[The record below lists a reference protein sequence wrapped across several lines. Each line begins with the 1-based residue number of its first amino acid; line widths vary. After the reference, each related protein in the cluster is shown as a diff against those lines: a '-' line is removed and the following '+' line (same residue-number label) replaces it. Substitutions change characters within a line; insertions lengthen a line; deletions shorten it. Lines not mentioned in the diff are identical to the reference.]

1 MKAKFKKDF
10 IKSFN
15 EKYNY
20 ENESLLKEITPKQP
34 ILKRRRLC
42 YLSIILITML
52 LSVSI
57 TYVVVRNRLLHDN
70 DDPLYNEMID
80 YSEKEL
86 LCDDI
91 KELTKINI
99 LGYDDI
105 YLYYK
110 EIDNKLVILI
120 GIQTN
125 YINDS
130 VNLII
135 NEEKIFYTKK
145 ERLEIFEIRVEKA
158 TDYNISLEY
167 YINDEIQLKFVEN
180 LKI

>member
-34 ILKRRRLC
+34 ILKRRSLC

-57 TYVVVRNRLLHDN
+57 TYVVTKNYVFHDN
-70 DDPLYNEMID
+70 DDPLYNEIID
-80 YSEKEL
+80 YSKKEL
-86 LCDDI
+86 SYEDI

-99 LGYDDI
+99 IGYDNI

-110 EIDNKLVILI
+110 KIDNSLVLLI
-120 GIQTN
+120 GVKTSCIDDSIKIN
-125 YINDS
+125 INDCQ
-130 VNLII
+130 
-135 NEEKIFYTKK
+135 KIFIKTEK
-145 ERLEIFEIRVEKA
+145 LQVFELKIDIEEE
-158 TDYNISLEY
+158 YNISLEY
-167 YINDEIQLKFVEN
+167 YINNEIKLKFVEN
-180 LKI
+180 IKF

>member
-57 TYVVVRNRLLHDN
+57 TYVVVGNRFIHDS
-70 DDPLYNEMID
+70 DDSLYNEIIE
-80 YSEKEL
+80 YSNNRFFKSDIIEL
-86 LCDDI
+86 N
-91 KELTKINI
+91 KINNSSK
-99 LGYDDI
+99 DKI
-105 YLYYK
+105 YLFYT
-110 EIDNKLVILI
+110 EIDDELFFII
-120 GIQTN
+120 GVQSNHLKDTIEIT
-125 YINDS
+125 
-130 VNLII
+130 I
-135 NEEKIFYTKK
+135 NEKYAKFEKNEK
-145 ERLEIFEIRVEKA
+145 LQIFEFMVHKE
-158 TDYNISLEY
+158 DNYNISLEY
-167 YINDEIQLKFVEN
+167 YINNEIQLKFVEN
-180 LKI
+180 FKI